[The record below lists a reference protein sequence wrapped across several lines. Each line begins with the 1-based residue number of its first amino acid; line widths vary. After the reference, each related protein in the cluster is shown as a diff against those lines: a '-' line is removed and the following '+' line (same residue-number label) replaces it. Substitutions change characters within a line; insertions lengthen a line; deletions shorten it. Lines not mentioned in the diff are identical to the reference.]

1 MGWVSSK
8 DYSAT
13 WGTMRGVTII
23 RSGESAQF
31 VVDGNISRK
40 QEPKP
45 EPVISE
51 PVVSEPVVSEPKEES
66 APKKVADESEPAA
79 KRVAKKTTP
88 KKKTEPKT
96 EKVEAPVEDAV
107 EDVKE

>member
-31 VVDGNISRK
+31 VVDGNVTRK

-45 EPVISE
+45 
-51 PVVSEPVVSEPKEES
+51 EPVVSEPKEES
-66 APKKVADESEPAA
+66 APKKVAEESVPAA

-88 KKKTEPKT
+88 KKNTEPNT

-107 EDVKE
+107 EDVFGGREWEL

>member
-13 WGTMRGVTII
+13 WGTMHGVTITS
-23 RSGESAQF
+23 RSSDAAQF
-31 VVDGNISRK
+31 VVDGSTTRK
-40 QEPKP
+40 QEPK
-45 EPVISE
+45 
-51 PVVSEPVVSEPKEES
+51 SEPVVSEPKEES
-66 APKKVADESEPAA
+66 APKKVSDESAPAA

-96 EKVEAPVEDAV
+96 EKVEAPVEDTV

>member
-13 WGTMRGVTII
+13 WGTMHGVTVT
-23 RSGESAQF
+23 RSAEAAQF
-31 VVDGNISRK
+31 VVDGSTTRK
-40 QEPKP
+40 QET
-45 EPVISE
+45 EP
-51 PVVSEPVVSEPKEES
+51 EPVVSEPKEES
-66 APKKVADESEPAA
+66 APKKVADEAAPAA

-96 EKVEAPVEDAV
+96 EKVEAPVEDTV

>member
-13 WGTMRGVTII
+13 WGTMHGVTII

-31 VVDGNISRK
+31 VVDGNFTRK

-45 EPVISE
+45 D
-51 PVVSEPVVSEPKEES
+51 PVVSESVVYEPKEES
-66 APKKVADESEPAA
+66 APKKVADESAPAA

-88 KKKTEPKT
+88 KEKTDPNT

>member
-13 WGTMRGVTII
+13 WGTMHGVTITS
-23 RSGESAQF
+23 RSADAAQF
-31 VVDGNISRK
+31 VVDGSTTRK

-45 EPVISE
+45 E

-66 APKKVADESEPAA
+66 APKKVSDESAPAA

-96 EKVEAPVEDAV
+96 EEVEAPVEDTV